1 MKKYIILAIIV
12 IGAVTSVA
20 YLYNNYLSNN
30 IQIEANN
37 KYYNELYNKEVIG
50 SNLATIINKT
60 LDHNSQNEV
69 PKDAKEYYLN
79 NGTNSIIIE
88 IKFKDSD
95 KTFRIEDIAKSKIE
109 NFINLY
115 ANISFK
121 CTKLEYHTKTKFVS
135 YLYFEQI

>member
-1 MKKYIILAIIV
+1 MKKYIILAIVV
-12 IGAVTSVA
+12 IGVVA
-20 YLYNNYLSNN
+20 STFYIYNNYLSNN

-37 KYYNELYNKEVIG
+37 EYYNKLYNKELVG
-50 SNLATIINKT
+50 SDFATIINKT
-60 LDHNSQNEV
+60 LDKNAQNEIE
-69 PKDAKEYYLN
+69 KNDKEYYLD

-109 NFINLY
+109 SFISLY
-115 ANISFK
+115 SNIKFK
-121 CTKLEYHTKTKFVS
+121 CTKIEYHTKTNFVS